1 MLISPFPLSLVVDD
15 GTSEFG
21 WRVHPI
27 TGLRTFHHGLD
38 YAASAGDPIRAA
50 ADGTVIHAGYNGG
63 EGISVH
69 VRHAD
74 GVVTKYFHM
83 SSLNAAQGDQVRQG
97 DTLGYVGSTGN
108 STGNHLHFEVW
119 VNGQD
124 VNPRDYFTEPSII
137 TAIRKR
143 RNMSKIIIGFEDT
156 KALSLFDISNPTE
169 TRERYQGISN
179 TDDLVLLEAIY
190 GSRIWFPTQGA
201 FDVLRTGY
209 GLGNQVGP
217 K

>member
-27 TGLRTFHHGLD
+27 TGLRRFHHGLD

-124 VNPRDYFTEPSII
+124 VNPRDYFTKPFTI
-137 TAIRKR
+137 TKRKR
-143 RNMSKIIIGFEDT
+143 KIMDKIIVGFDDT
-156 KALSLFDISNPTE
+156 GAYYLFDIRNPTE
-169 TRERYQGISN
+169 TRERYQQISN
-179 TDDLVLLEAIY
+179 VTDLVRLEGIY
-190 GSRIWFPTQGA
+190 GDRQAYANQGEWDA
-201 FDVLRTGY
+201 VRTSY
-209 GLGNQVGP
+209 GIGNQVGP